1 MSTIKKVMIDEEWK
15 AVLWEEF
22 QASYFDQLKSFL
34 VEEKKSYTIYPPGK
48 EIFSAFNLTPFSKVK
63 AVILGQDP
71 YHGAGQAHGLCFS
84 VPRGVMQP
92 PSLKNI
98 LKEMAD
104 DININIPTHGNL
116 SAWAEQG
123 VLLINA
129 TLTVRA
135 HQAGSHQGRGWEQ
148 FTDAVIHHLSQ
159 QKEHLVFFLW
169 GNYARNKKKLIDP
182 EKHLILENVHPSP
195 LSAHRGF
202 FGSKPFSQANNYLS
216 SHHIPPIDWQI

>member
-182 EKHLILENVHPSP
+182 AKHLILENVHPSP

>member
-1 MSTIKKVMIDEEWK
+1 MIDEEWK